1 MRLKAGNPDQCAP
14 IASNAFSLLAYY
26 CCLIGNR
33 FLYLRQQAEM
43 DAEAIDIDSG
53 PALRAAR
60 QRHVLVVDDDAADRE
75 RVANYLALYVFRVT
89 PAESGKRMMEILR
102 DEPIDLV
109 ALETTLRG
117 EDGQHL
123 ARRLRETSTVP
134 IIIVTSR
141 AEEADRVMG
150 LELGADDYVTKPFSM
165 RELLARIRAVMRR
178 YPRSEGSLDRSRA
191 VRAYQFAGWTLN
203 VPLRALKSPSGKR
216 VPISNGEF
224 SLLLALLTRPNRNL
238 SRDQLLELSRLRS
251 TDVYDRSID
260 VQILRLRRKIETDP
274 PRPELIRTERG
285 LGYRLCASVTTA
297 YSTEKPGIGTV
308 RSRCKPAAPLTQ
320 GI

>member
-1 MRLKAGNPDQCAP
+1 MDTD
-14 IASNAFSLLAYY
+14 
-26 CCLIGNR
+26 LI
-33 FLYLRQQAEM
+33 E
-43 DAEAIDIDSG
+43 IDSG
-53 PALRAAR
+53 VISRAAR
-60 QRHVLVVDDDAADRE
+60 QRHVLVVDDDAVDRE
-75 RVANYLALYVFRVT
+75 RVANYLAINGFRVT

-123 ARRLRETSTVP
+123 ARRLRETSMVP

-141 AEEADRVMG
+141 TEEADRVMG

-178 YPRSEGSLDRSRA
+178 YTHSESALDRSRA
-191 VRAYQFAGWTLN
+191 VRAYQFAGWNLN
-203 VPLRALKSPSGKR
+203 VPLRALKAPSGER
-216 VPISNGEF
+216 VPITNGEF
-224 SLLLALLTRPNRNL
+224 GLLLAFLTRPNRSL

-251 TDVYDRSID
+251 TEVYDRSID

-274 PRPELIRTERG
+274 ARPELIKTERG
-285 LGYRLCASVTTA
+285 LGYRLRASVTTVCA
-297 YSTEKPGIGTV
+297 TARPSSGPVNSKYKS
-308 RSRCKPAAPLTQ
+308 AAPLTL
-320 GI
+320 GT

>member
-1 MRLKAGNPDQCAP
+1 
-14 IASNAFSLLAYY
+14 
-26 CCLIGNR
+26 
-33 FLYLRQQAEM
+33 M
-43 DAEAIDIDSG
+43 DTEVIEIDSG
-53 PALRAAR
+53 VASRAAR

-75 RVANYLALYVFRVT
+75 RVANYLTLNDFRVT
-89 PAESGKRMMEILR
+89 PAESGKQMMEILR

-123 ARRLRETSTVP
+123 ARRLRETSMVP

-150 LELGADDYVTKPFSM
+150 LELGADDYITKPFSM

-178 YPRSEGSLDRSRA
+178 YSRPESSVDRTRA

-203 VPLRALKSPSGKR
+203 VPLRALKAPSGER

-224 SLLLALLTRPNRNL
+224 GLLLAFLTRPNRNL

-251 TDVYDRSID
+251 TEVYDRSID

-274 PRPELIRTERG
+274 ARPELIKTERG
-285 LGYRLCASVTTA
+285 VGYRLRASVTTV
-297 YSTEKPGIGTV
+297 YSSEKAGVGTEG
-308 RSRCKPAAPLTQ
+308 SRYKPAVPLTQ

>member
-1 MRLKAGNPDQCAP
+1 
-14 IASNAFSLLAYY
+14 
-26 CCLIGNR
+26 
-33 FLYLRQQAEM
+33 M
-43 DAEAIDIDSG
+43 DTEAIEIDTGVAS
-53 PALRAAR
+53 RAAR

-75 RVANYLALYVFRVT
+75 RVANYLTLNDFRVT
-89 PAESGKRMMEILR
+89 PAESGKRMMEVLR

-109 ALETTLRG
+109 ALELTLRG
-117 EDGQHL
+117 EDGQQL
-123 ARRLRETSTVP
+123 ARRLRETSMVP

-178 YPRSEGSLDRSRA
+178 YPRSESSPDRNRA

-203 VPLRALKSPSGKR
+203 VPLRALKAPSGER
-216 VPISNGEF
+216 VSISNGEF
-224 SLLLALLTRPNRNL
+224 GLLLAFLSRPNRSL

-251 TDVYDRSID
+251 TEVYDRSID

-274 PRPELIRTERG
+274 ARPELIKTERG
-285 LGYRLCASVTTA
+285 LGYRLRASVTTV
-297 YSTEKPGIGTV
+297 YSRENATV
-308 RSRCKPAAPLTQ
+308 RSGYRPAAPLTQ

>member
-1 MRLKAGNPDQCAP
+1 
-14 IASNAFSLLAYY
+14 
-26 CCLIGNR
+26 
-33 FLYLRQQAEM
+33 M
-43 DAEAIDIDSG
+43 DTMEIDSG
-53 PALRAAR
+53 AASRATR
-60 QRHVLVVDDDAADRE
+60 QRHVLVVDDDPSDRE
-75 RVANYLALYVFRVT
+75 RVAKYLTLNNFRVT

-117 EDGQHL
+117 EDGQNL
-123 ARRLRETSTVP
+123 ARRLRETSMVP

-178 YPRSEGSLDRSRA
+178 YSRSESSVDRTRA
-191 VRAYQFAGWTLN
+191 VRAYQFAKWTLN
-203 VPLRALKSPSGKR
+203 VPLRTLKAQSGER
-216 VPISNGEF
+216 VSISNGEF
-224 SLLLALLTRPNRNL
+224 GLLLAFLTRPNRNL

-251 TDVYDRSID
+251 TEVYDRSID

-274 PRPELIRTERG
+274 ARPDLIKTERG
-285 LGYRLCASVTTA
+285 VGYRLCASVTTT
-297 YSTEKPGIGTV
+297 YSSEKIGIGTE
-308 RSRCKPAAPLTQ
+308 RSRYKSAVPLTQ

>member
-1 MRLKAGNPDQCAP
+1 MDTDVIEIDSDVAARAC
-14 IASNAFSLLAYY
+14 
-26 CCLIGNR
+26 
-33 FLYLRQQAEM
+33 RQQ
-43 DAEAIDIDSG
+43 
-53 PALRAAR
+53 
-60 QRHVLVVDDDAADRE
+60 HVLVVDDDAADRE
-75 RVANYLALYVFRVT
+75 RVTNYLTLHDFRVT

-109 ALETTLRG
+109 ALEITLRG

-123 ARRLRETSTVP
+123 ARRLRETSMVP

-141 AEEADRVMG
+141 GDEADRVMG
-150 LELGADDYVTKPFSM
+150 LELGVTKPFSM

-178 YPRSEGSLDRSRA
+178 YPRSENTVDRSRA

-203 VPLRALKSPSGKR
+203 VPLRALKASSGER

-224 SLLLALLTRPNRNL
+224 GLLLAFLTRPNRNL

-251 TDVYDRSID
+251 TEVYDRSID
-260 VQILRLRRKIETDP
+260 VQILRLRRKIEADP
-274 PRPELIRTERG
+274 ARPKLIKTERG
-285 LGYRLCASVTTA
+285 AGYRLCASVTTA
-297 YSTEKPGIGTV
+297 YSSEKPGIATV
-308 RSRCKPAAPLTQ
+308 RPRYKPAVVLAQ